1 MYLSF
6 VILILLRSMI
16 SFSPLDIAIILTF
29 FSLLL
34 LIGFISSRK
43 TSSTS
48 EDYLL
53 SGRKIGL
60 SLFVLINVSTWYG
73 GIIGVGEFT
82 YRYGLVSWF
91 TQGFPYY
98 FFAFLFALFFAK
110 KIRVA
115 SLFTIPDK
123 LTEVYGKKVGLLSAI
138 VVFVLVSPAPY
149 LLMAANLISIVFGL
163 NIIFS
168 LIIALILSAS
178 YLIRG
183 GFRSNVYADAFQFFV
198 MFAGFIIILVV
209 SIFSFGGF
217 EFLETN
223 LPPAHLS
230 ITGETSPAF
239 IIVWFL
245 IALWTFA
252 DPGFHQRC
260 YAAKSGDI
268 AKKGILISIFFF
280 ALFDFLT
287 TSTGLYAKALLPNLD
302 KPMLAFP
309 LYAEKILSPGLKG
322 LFYAAM
328 FATIIST
335 LNSFLFLSATTI
347 GRDFIFRIKKDSKEE
362 NIKSF
367 TIIGIAATGLFSI
380 LIAVM
385 IPSVV
390 EIWYTIGS
398 LFIPGII
405 FPVISAY
412 YPELRISSKLI
423 LAEMVFALFVSMI
436 WLDFRRSLNGVLSEI
451 EPMIIGLLVAILIH
465 SIGLLRKSISFDK

>member
-1 MYLSF
+1 
-6 VILILLRSMI
+6 MI
-16 SFSPLDIAIILTF
+16 SFSTLDIIIILSF

-34 LIGFISSRK
+34 IIGFISSRK
-43 TSSTS
+43 TTSTS

-60 SLFVLINVSTWYG
+60 LLFILINVSTWYG

-82 YRYGLVSWF
+82 YRYGLVSWV
-91 TQGFPYY
+91 TQGLPYY
-98 FFAFLFALFFAK
+98 FFAFLFALFFAG
-110 KIRVA
+110 KIRAA

-123 LTEVYGKKVGLLSAI
+123 LEEVYGKKVGLLSALI
-138 VVFVLVSPAPY
+138 VFILVSPAPY
-149 LLMAANLISIVFGL
+149 LLMAANLISIVFDI
-163 NIIFS
+163 NIIVA

-178 YLIRG
+178 YLIKG

-198 MFAGFIIILVV
+198 MFAGFIVILVV

-217 EFLETN
+217 DFLQTN
-223 LPPAHLS
+223 LPSSHLS

-239 IIVWFL
+239 ITVWFL

-260 YAAKSGDI
+260 YAAKSGEI
-268 AKKGILISIFFF
+268 AKKGILISIIFF

-287 TSTGLYAKALLPNLD
+287 TSTGLYAKAVLPDLSQ
-302 KPMLAFP
+302 PMMAYP
-309 LYAEKILSPGLKG
+309 LFAEKVLGSGLKG
-322 LFYAAM
+322 IFYAAM

-347 GRDFIFRIKKDSKEE
+347 GRDFIFRLNKNSKEE
-362 NIKSF
+362 KIKSY
-367 TIIGIAATGLFSI
+367 TVIGIIISGIISI
-380 LIAVM
+380 LIAYL

-405 FPVISAY
+405 LPVISAY
-412 YPELRISSKLI
+412 YSKLRISSRLI
-423 LAEMVFALFVSMI
+423 IAEIVFAVCTSMM
-436 WLDFRRSLNGVLSEI
+436 WFDFRKSLSGVLSEI
-451 EPMIIGLLVAILIH
+451 EPMIIGLLVAVLIH
-465 SIGLLRKSISFDK
+465 TFGLLRKSVSLN

>member
-1 MYLSF
+1 
-6 VILILLRSMI
+6 MI

-29 FSLLL
+29 FTLLL

-110 KIRVA
+110 KIRAA

-123 LTEVYGKKVGLLSAI
+123 LTEVYGKKVGLISAI

-149 LLMAANLISIVFGL
+149 LLMAANLISIVFDL
-163 NIIFS
+163 NIIYS

-209 SIFSFGGF
+209 SIFSFGGS

-367 TIIGIAATGLFSI
+367 TVIGIAATGFFSI

-405 FPVISAY
+405 LPVISAY
-412 YPELRISSKLI
+412 YPKLRISSKLI
-423 LAEMVFALFVSMI
+423 LAEMVFALFASMM
-436 WLDFRRSLNGVLSEI
+436 WFYFRNSLYGVLNEI
-451 EPMIIGLLVAILIH
+451 EPMIIGLLIAILIH
-465 SIGLLRKSISFDK
+465 SIGLLRKSISFNK

>member
-1 MYLSF
+1 
-6 VILILLRSMI
+6 MI
-16 SFSPLDIAIILTF
+16 SFSNLDIIIIISF
-29 FSLLL
+29 FLLL
-34 LIGFISSRK
+34 LLVGILASRK
-43 TSSTS
+43 TTSSS

-60 SLFVLINVSTWYG
+60 FLFVLINVSTWYG

-91 TQGFPYY
+91 TQGLPYY

-110 KIRVA
+110 RIRAA

-123 LTEVYGKKVGLLSAI
+123 LEEVYGKKVGLFSALI
-138 VVFVLVSPAPY
+138 VFILVSPAPY
-149 LLMAANLISIVFGL
+149 LLMAANLISIVFNI
-163 NIIFS
+163 NIIFA

-178 YLIRG
+178 YLVKG

-198 MFAGFIIILVV
+198 MFAGFIVIVIV
-209 SIFSFGGF
+209 SATSFGGF
-217 EFLETN
+217 EFLQTN
-223 LPPAHLS
+223 LPSSHLS
-230 ITGETSPAF
+230 ITGDTSPAF
-239 IIVWFL
+239 IVVWFL

-268 AKKGILISIFFF
+268 AKKGILISIIFF

-287 TSTGLYAKALLPNLD
+287 TSTGLYAKAVLPNLSQ
-302 KPMLAFP
+302 PMMAYP
-309 LYAEKILSPGLKG
+309 LFAEKVLGSGFKG
-322 LFYAAM
+322 MFYAAM

-347 GRDFIFRIKKDSKEE
+347 GRDFIFRLNKNSKEE
-362 NIKSF
+362 KIKSY
-367 TIIGIAATGLFSI
+367 TIVGIILSGIISI
-380 LIAVM
+380 FIAYL

-390 EIWYTIGS
+390 EIWYAIGS

-405 FPVISAY
+405 LPVISAY
-412 YPELRISSKLI
+412 YSKLRISSKLI
-423 LAEMVFALFVSMI
+423 IAEIVFAVSGSWM
-436 WLDFRRSLNGVLSEI
+436 WFEFRNTFSGLLSEI
-451 EPMIIGLLVAILIH
+451 EPMIIGLLIAITIH
-465 SIGLLRKSISFDK
+465 TIGLLRKPVFLNK

>member
-1 MYLSF
+1 
-6 VILILLRSMI
+6 MI
-16 SFSPLDIAIILTF
+16 SFSSLDIIIIFLF

-43 TSSTS
+43 TTSSS

-60 SLFVLINVSTWYG
+60 FLFVLINVSTWYG

-98 FFAFLFALFFAK
+98 FFAFLFALLFAK
-110 KIRVA
+110 KIRAA

-123 LTEVYGKKVGLLSAI
+123 LTEVYGKQVGLLSAI
-138 VVFVLVSPAPY
+138 VVFILVSPAPY
-149 LLMAANLISIVFGL
+149 LLMAANLISIVFNI

-178 YLIRG
+178 YLIKG

-198 MFAGFIIILVV
+198 MFAGFIVILVV

-217 EFLETN
+217 EFLQTN
-223 LPPAHLS
+223 LPSSHLS

-239 IIVWFL
+239 IVVWFL

-280 ALFDFLT
+280 AIFDFLT
-287 TSTGLYAKALLPNLD
+287 TSTGLFAKAVLPDLD
-302 KPMLAFP
+302 QPMLAFP
-309 LYAEKILSPGLKG
+309 LYAEQILSPGLKG

-347 GRDFIFRIKKDSKEE
+347 GRDFIFRIKNDSKEE

-367 TIIGIAATGLFSI
+367 TVIGIAFTGILSI
-380 LIAVM
+380 LIAIM

-405 FPVISAY
+405 LPVISAY
-412 YPELRISSKLI
+412 YPRLRISPKLI
-423 LAEMVFALFVSMI
+423 ITEIVFALSFGML
-436 WLDFRRSLNGVLSEI
+436 WFDFRKSLSGMLSEI
-451 EPMIIGLLVAILIH
+451 EPMIIGLFVAIIIH
-465 SIGLLRKSISFDK
+465 TFGLLRKSFSLDK

>member
-1 MYLSF
+1 
-6 VILILLRSMI
+6 MI
-16 SFSPLDIAIILTF
+16 SFSNLDIIIIISF
-29 FSLLL
+29 FLLL
-34 LIGFISSRK
+34 LLVGILASRK
-43 TSSTS
+43 TTSSS

-60 SLFVLINVSTWYG
+60 FLFVLINVSTWYG

-91 TQGFPYY
+91 TQGLPYY

-110 KIRVA
+110 RIRAA

-123 LTEVYGKKVGLLSAI
+123 LEEVYGKKVGLFSALI
-138 VVFVLVSPAPY
+138 VFILVSPAPY
-149 LLMAANLISIVFGL
+149 LLMAANLISIVFNI
-163 NIIFS
+163 NIIFA

-178 YLIRG
+178 YLVKG

-198 MFAGFIIILVV
+198 MFAGFIVIVV
-209 SIFSFGGF
+209 ISATTFGGF
-217 EFLETN
+217 EFLQTN
-223 LPPAHLS
+223 LPSSHLS
-230 ITGETSPAF
+230 ITGDTSPAF
-239 IIVWFL
+239 IVVWFL

-268 AKKGILISIFFF
+268 AKKGILISIIFF

-287 TSTGLYAKALLPNLD
+287 TSTGLYAKAVLPNLSQ
-302 KPMLAFP
+302 PMMAYP
-309 LYAEKILSPGLKG
+309 LFAEKVLGSGFKG
-322 LFYAAM
+322 MFYAAM

-347 GRDFIFRIKKDSKEE
+347 GRDFIFRLNKNSKEE
-362 NIKSF
+362 KIKSY
-367 TIIGIAATGLFSI
+367 TIVGIILSGIISI
-380 LIAVM
+380 FIAYL

-390 EIWYTIGS
+390 EIWYAIGS

-405 FPVISAY
+405 LPVISAY
-412 YPELRISSKLI
+412 YPKLRISSKLI
-423 LAEMVFALFVSMI
+423 IAEIVFAVSGSWM
-436 WLDFRRSLNGVLSEI
+436 WFEFRNTFSGLLSEI
-451 EPMIIGLLVAILIH
+451 EPMIIGLLIAITIH
-465 SIGLLRKSISFDK
+465 TIGLLRKPVFLNK

>member
-1 MYLSF
+1 
-6 VILILLRSMI
+6 MI
-16 SFSPLDIAIILTF
+16 SFSPLDIIIILSF

-43 TSSTS
+43 TTSTS

-60 SLFVLINVSTWYG
+60 FLFVLINVSTWYG

-91 TQGFPYY
+91 TQGLPYY
-98 FFAFLFALFFAK
+98 FFAFLFALFFAG
-110 KIRVA
+110 KIRAA

-123 LTEVYGKKVGLLSAI
+123 LEEVYGKKVGLLSALI
-138 VVFVLVSPAPY
+138 VFILVSPAPY
-149 LLMAANLISIVFGL
+149 LLMAANLISIVFDI
-163 NIIFS
+163 NIIIA
-168 LIIALILSAS
+168 LVIALILSAS
-178 YLIRG
+178 YLIKG

-198 MFAGFIIILVV
+198 MFAGFIIIIVV

-217 EFLETN
+217 DFLQQN
-223 LPPAHLS
+223 LPETHLS
-230 ITGETSPAF
+230 ITGGTSPAF

-260 YAAKSGDI
+260 YAAKSGEI
-268 AKKGILISIFFF
+268 AKKGILISIIFF

-287 TSTGLYAKALLPNLD
+287 TSTGLYAKAVLPDLSQ
-302 KPMLAFP
+302 PMMAYP
-309 LYAEKILSPGLKG
+309 LFAEKVLGSGLKG
-322 LFYAAM
+322 IFYAAM

-347 GRDFIFRIKKDSKEE
+347 GRDFIFRVNKNSKEE
-362 NIKSF
+362 KIKSY
-367 TIIGIAATGLFSI
+367 TVIGIIISGIISI
-380 LIAVM
+380 LIAYF

-412 YPELRISSKLI
+412 YPKLRIASKLI
-423 LAEMVFALFVSMI
+423 ITEILFA
-436 WLDFRRSLNGVLSEI
+436 
-451 EPMIIGLLVAILIH
+451 
-465 SIGLLRKSISFDK
+465 ISFGLMWFYFREYI

>member
-1 MYLSF
+1 
-6 VILILLRSMI
+6 MI
-16 SFSPLDIAIILTF
+16 SFSTLDIIIILLF

-34 LIGFISSRK
+34 IIGFISSRN
-43 TSSTS
+43 TISTS

-60 SLFVLINVSTWYG
+60 FLFVLINVSTWYG

-91 TQGFPYY
+91 TQGLPYY
-98 FFAFLFALFFAK
+98 FFAFLFALFFAG
-110 KIRVA
+110 KIRAA

-123 LTEVYGKKVGLLSAI
+123 LEEVYGKKVGLLSALI
-138 VVFVLVSPAPY
+138 VFILVSPAPY
-149 LLMAANLISIVFGL
+149 LLMAANLISIVFDI
-163 NIIFS
+163 NIIIA
-168 LIIALILSAS
+168 LVIALILSAS
-178 YLIRG
+178 YLIKG

-198 MFAGFIIILVV
+198 MFAGFIVILVV

-217 EFLETN
+217 DFLQKN
-223 LPPAHLS
+223 LPETHLS
-230 ITGETSPAF
+230 ITGGTSPAF
-239 IIVWFL
+239 ITVWFL

-260 YAAKSGDI
+260 YAAKSGEI
-268 AKKGILISIFFF
+268 AKKGILISIIFF

-287 TSTGLYAKALLPNLD
+287 TSTGLYAKAVLPNLS
-302 KPMLAFP
+302 KPMMAYP
-309 LYAEKILSPGLKG
+309 LFAEKVLGSGLKG
-322 LFYAAM
+322 IFYAAM

-347 GRDFIFRIKKDSKEE
+347 SRDFIFRVNKNSKDEK
-362 NIKSF
+362 IKSY
-367 TIIGIAATGLFSI
+367 TVIGIIISGIISI
-380 LIAVM
+380 CIAYL

-405 FPVISAY
+405 LPVISAY
-412 YPELRISSKLI
+412 YPKLRIASKLI
-423 LAEMVFALFVSMI
+423 ITEIFFTISFGMMWFY
-436 WLDFRRSLNGVLSEI
+436 FRDTFSGMLSEI
-451 EPMIIGLLVAILIH
+451 EPMIIGLLAALLIH
-465 SIGLLRKSISFDK
+465 TFGLLRKFVSLNQR